1 MRWLC
6 PFVLVLLVGCSPA
19 AETALVT
26 EDPVKAGPDEKLPEN
41 LWTRKDGEDWP
52 CFLGSR
58 HDSTSA
64 EKGLIVPWPKEGPR
78 IVWEKEIG
86 IGYAMPVV
94 ARGRLFLFDRIRNRC
109 RLRAINAESGETL
122 WTYEYLTDYRDQFG
136 YNGGPRS
143 SPVVDGD
150 RVYCF
155 GPEGMLH
162 CVRVRDGKLVWKLD
176 TATQYGVV
184 QNFFGVGSSP
194 IIEGDLLIVHIGG
207 SPPGSRDTA
216 FDELKGNGSG
226 VVAFD
231 KYTGKEKWKA
241 TDELASYSSPVIKT
255 IGKRRWC
262 FVFARGGLVGL
273 EPATGKVDFTFPWRA
288 NLLESV
294 NAANPV
300 VIGDRVLITECY
312 QLGSALLEVRPGGV
326 KEVWTDK
333 ARGRNK
339 ALSCHWN
346 TPIVVDGHV
355 YGSSGRNKGD
365 AELRCV
371 ELATGKVKWTEPGL
385 TRCQLLKVE
394 DYLVCLGETGTLDLL
409 KINPAKYERISSV
422 VLRKE
427 GKELLEEPAWAAPI
441 LSHGLLWV
449 RGDGRLVCLEAI
461 KERK

>member
-1 MRWLC
+1 
-6 PFVLVLLVGCSPA
+6 
-19 AETALVT
+19 
-26 EDPVKAGPDEKLPEN
+26 
-41 LWTRKDGEDWP
+41 
-52 CFLGSR
+52 
-58 HDSTSA
+58 
-64 EKGLIVPWPKEGPR
+64 
-78 IVWEKEIG
+78 
-86 IGYAMPVV
+86 
-94 ARGRLFLFDRIRNRC
+94 
-109 RLRAINAESGETL
+109 
-122 WTYEYLTDYRDQFG
+122 
-136 YNGGPRS
+136 
-143 SPVVDGD
+143 
-150 RVYCF
+150 
-155 GPEGMLH
+155 MLH